1 MSLEELAQ
9 ERMIALAREGRLDEF
24 VREARDLEGADLADI
39 LAALDED
46 ERVHVVRALPPEV
59 SGEALVEMPEE
70 AHAGVTLAALG
81 SEEAAEIVDELDD
94 DDAADLLGELPLH
107 TQEQILQKLE
117 DRPEVER
124 LLRYDE
130 ETAGGLMTTGL
141 LTVIDTDTVGGALED
156 IRRQVE
162 ELELEDVYQAFVV
175 DGLHRL
181 QGTIAF
187 RTLVVNPSSRPI
199 REVLDEPVAVASPDL
214 DQEAVARLMAKYN
227 LPSMAVVDSGG
238 RLLGRITFDD
248 VTDVV
253 EAETTEDLLRFGG
266 VSPNEEIAGGWRDA
280 VRSRLPWL
288 VLNLFTALA
297 AASVVYFFEDR
308 IEKLAL
314 LAVFMPVVAGMGG
327 NAGTQALAVTIR
339 RIALGQVTPRGLQGV
354 VLKEMSVG
362 ITNGCVA
369 ALLAGGVAGFVGGPP
384 FGVVVACAMV
394 GNLFVAGF
402 AGAFVPIL
410 LARVGVDPAVASSI
424 FVTTFTD
431 LCGFTLLLGL
441 ASLALL

>member
-1 MSLEELAQ
+1 VSLEGLAQ
-9 ERMIALAREGRLDEF
+9 ERLIALAREGRLDEF
-24 VREARDLEGADLADI
+24 VREARELEGADLADI

-94 DDAADLLGELPLH
+94 DDAADLLGELPPH
-107 TQEQILQKLE
+107 TQEQILQKLP

-141 LTVIDTDTVGGALED
+141 LTVLDSDTVGGALED

-162 ELELEDVYQAFVV
+162 ELELDDVYQAFVV

-266 VSPNEEIAGGWRDA
+266 VSPNEEVAGGWRDA

-308 IEKLAL
+308 IGRLAL

-339 RIALGQVTPRGLQGV
+339 RIALGQVTPRGLSGV

-369 ALLAGGVAGFVGGPP
+369 ALLAGGVAGFVGGPS

>member
-24 VREARDLEGADLADI
+24 VREARDLESADLADI

-70 AHAGVTLAALG
+70 AHAEVTLAALG
-81 SEEAAEIVDELDD
+81 SEEAAGIVDELDD
-94 DDAADLLGELPLH
+94 DDAADLLGELPPD
-107 TQEQILQKLE
+107 TQARILRELE

-130 ETAGGLMTTGL
+130 ETAGGLMTTGM
-141 LTVIDTDTVGGALED
+141 LTVRDSDTVGGALED

-162 ELELEDVYQAFVV
+162 EQELEDVYQAFVV
-175 DGLHRL
+175 DDLHRL

-187 RTLVVNPSSRPI
+187 RTLVVNPPIRPV

-214 DQEAVARLMAKYN
+214 DQEAVARLMARYN
-227 LPSMAVVDSGG
+227 IPSIAVVDSAG

-266 VSPNEEIAGGWRDA
+266 VSPNEEVTGGWRDA
-280 VRSRLPWL
+280 VRSRLPWV
-288 VLNLFTALA
+288 VLNVLTALA
-297 AASVVYFFEDR
+297 AASMVYLFKDR
-308 IEKLAL
+308 IGQLAL

-354 VLKEMSVG
+354 VLKEMAVG
-362 ITNGCVA
+362 VTNGCVA

-410 LARVGVDPAVASSI
+410 LARIGVDPAVASSI

>member
-9 ERMIALAREGRLDEF
+9 ERLIALAREGRLDEF

-81 SEEAAEIVDELDD
+81 SEEAAGIVDELDD
-94 DDAADLLGELPLH
+94 DDAADLLGELPPD
-107 TQEQILQKLE
+107 TQARILRELE

-130 ETAGGLMTTGL
+130 ETAGGLMTTGM
-141 LTVIDTDTVGGALED
+141 LTVRDSDTVGGALED

-162 ELELEDVYQAFVV
+162 EQELEDVYQAFVV
-175 DGLHRL
+175 DDLHRL

-187 RTLVVNPSSRPI
+187 RTLVVNPPSRPI

-214 DQEAVARLMAKYN
+214 DQEAVARLMARYN
-227 LPSMAVVDSGG
+227 IPSIAVVDNAG

-266 VSPNEEIAGGWRDA
+266 VSPNEEVAGGWRDA
-280 VRSRLPWL
+280 VRSRLPWV
-288 VLNLFTALA
+288 VLNVLTALT
-297 AASVVYFFEDR
+297 AASVVWYFEDR
-308 IEKLAL
+308 IGQLAL

-354 VLKEMSVG
+354 VLKEMAVG

-369 ALLAGGVAGFVGGPP
+369 ALLAGGVAGVVGGPS

-410 LARVGVDPAVASSI
+410 LARIGVDPAVASSI